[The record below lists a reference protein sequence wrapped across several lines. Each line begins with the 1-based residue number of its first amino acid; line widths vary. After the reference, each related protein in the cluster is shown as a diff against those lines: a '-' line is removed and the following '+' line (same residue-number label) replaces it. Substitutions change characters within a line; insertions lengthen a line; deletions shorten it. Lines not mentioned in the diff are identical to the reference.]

1 MFNFHPH
8 TRSRI
13 IIMWFLCLPGY
24 CLLWT
29 RLLVRIGKSSH
40 ARHDAEHVVVRR
52 IHTHRGAGGRANRV
66 VGHRQ
71 QDGRVINTRQVASA
85 RGLVLLGL
93 QSKRVHVD
101 AHRRHVGV
109 VLEGLHLVEVA
120 SLAALEAVVAV
131 ELQQRV
137 DRGVGAGEALHAGH
151 TVARL
156 QDRAVPPVGVVERLL
171 ALPGVHHVVV
181 AGHEGIALHNPD
193 ELLARVVEVELQLVG
208 GGSHRLAARELQ
220 GLNQVLVGH
229 LGELAALVRVQ
240 VDVVHVE
247 RRRHKAGRRH
257 TVADRVH
264 VGQGGRGVPAQVTY
278 VVELEVDAHLVVLE
292 GNQRQSEARV
302 AVEPELEGDVQGVLR
317 RALQGLVRLV
327 GLAASAVVIAV
338 LTALNQ
344 QIHELGH
351 VANHLGIAR
360 LLARLLRELIPDL
373 EPVTVVLVNALAAN
387 LQLHILDKVVAH
399 PVEPA
404 ELGARAVRGQ
414 QRHLRQ
420 SGLEVDAVD

>member
-1 MFNFHPH
+1 MCI
-8 TRSRI
+8 R
-13 IIMWFLCLPGY
+13 LA
-24 CLLWT
+24 
-29 RLLVRIGKSSH
+29 LLVRKHSWKPVLSLLSSIRESQTSH

-93 QSKRVHVD
+93 QSKGVHVD

-120 SLAALEAVVAV
+120 TLAALEAVVAV
-131 ELQQRV
+131 ELEQGV
-137 DRGVGAGEALHAGH
+137 HRGVGAGEALHAGH
-151 TVARL
+151 GVARL
-156 QDRAVPPVGVVERLL
+156 QDGAVPPVGVVERLL
-171 ALPGVHHVVV
+171 ALPRVHHVVV

-208 GGSHRLAARELQ
+208 GGGHRLAARELQ

-247 RRRHKAGRRH
+247 RRRHQASRRH
-257 TVADRVH
+257 TVADGVH
-264 VGQGGRGVPAQVTY
+264 VGQGGRGVPAQVAQ
-278 VVELEVDAHLVVLE
+278 VVELQVDAHLVVLE
-292 GNQRQSEARV
+292 GNQRQGEARV
-302 AVEPELEGDVQGVLR
+302 AVEPELQRDVQGVLR
-317 RALQGLVRLV
+317 RALQGLVGLV
-327 GLAASAVVIAV
+327 GLAAGAVVIAV
-338 LTALNQ
+338 LTALHQ
-344 QIHELGH
+344 QVHELRH
-351 VANHLGIAR
+351 VANHLGIAS
-360 LLARLLRELIPDL
+360 LLARLLGEFIPDL

-387 LQLHILDKVVAH
+387 LQLHVLHQVVAH

-404 ELGARAVRGQ
+404 ELGTRAVSGQ
-414 QRHLRQ
+414 ECHLGQ
-420 SGLEVDAVD
+420 GGLEVDAVD